1 MHHLYLPTGKSFLY
15 IRISMSMIN
24 KKIPLI
30 ELHRHLDGSIRL
42 STILELA
49 DQHGIALPAHDLAGL
64 APYVYVD
71 ESAPGLMAFL
81 ERFEHMTAVLVDVDA
96 CRRVAY
102 ENVQDAKS
110 EGIDYIELRYSP
122 WFMARS
128 HGMDPAEVMEACA
141 DGVRSAERDTGVKA
155 NIIGILSRT
164 YGAEICMQELD
175 AILAHSDHIVAVDLA
190 GDEARYPAHLFKEH
204 FKRVRDA
211 GLQVTIHAG
220 EADGPQSVWSAIH
233 DLGAERIGHGFRAI
247 EDPSLVDYLAKH
259 DIGLEVCPTSNL
271 HTSTVDNYASHPI
284 KELSDRGVKF
294 CLNTDDPG
302 ISAID
307 IAHEYNIAAPACGLS
322 VEQIQQSQSDALDMA
337 VLSKE
342 EKQSLQLK
350 VAKGRA
356 L

>member
-1 MHHLYLPTGKSFLY
+1 MIDETLPLV
-15 IRISMSMIN
+15 
-24 KKIPLI
+24 

-42 STILELA
+42 QTILELA
-49 DQHGIALPAHDLAGL
+49 DEHGIALPSNTLSGL
-64 APYVYVD
+64 APYVHVD

-81 ERFEHMTAVLVDVDA
+81 ERFEHMTAVLVDADA

-102 ENVQDAKS
+102 ENVEDALS

-122 WFMARS
+122 WFMAES

-141 DGVRSAERDTGVKA
+141 DGVRAAERDTGVRV

-164 YGAEICMQELD
+164 YGAETCMKELD
-175 AILAHSDHIVAVDLA
+175 AILAHRDHIVAVDLA
-190 GDEARYPAHLFKEH
+190 GDEFRYPAHLFKEH

-211 GLQVTIHAG
+211 GLQVSVHAG

-233 DLGAERIGHGFRAI
+233 DLGAVRIGHGFRAI
-247 EDPSLVDYLAKH
+247 EDSALVDYLAKH
-259 DIGLEVCPTSNL
+259 GIGLEACPTSNL
-271 HTSTVDNYASHPI
+271 HTSTVENYASHPI
-284 KELSDRGVKF
+284 KPLADRGVKF

-307 IAHEYNIAAPACGLS
+307 IKHEYVIAAPATGLS
-322 VEQIQQSQSDALDMA
+322 PEQIHQSQRDGLTMAFLSEAEKSD
-337 VLSKE
+337 
-342 EKQSLQLK
+342 LQLK
-350 VAKGRA
+350 VAQRRT